1 MVRARGRPTARG
13 RPNEFGPTGLRIR
26 LVAAGARMPDWVAA
40 GLVDYAKRF
49 PRELPLEL
57 EEVRAAGRSRG
68 GDVKRALAA
77 EGERMLD
84 RAGGARVVALDVGGR
99 LLDSEGLAAE
109 LTRWRREA
117 RDVAILIG
125 GPQGLAPACLE
136 RAELK
141 WSLSPLTLPHQLV
154 RIVVAE
160 QLYRALTILQGHP
173 YHRS

>member
-1 MVRARGRPTARG
+1 
-13 RPNEFGPTGLRIR
+13 
-26 LVAAGARMPDWVAA
+26 MPDWVAA
-40 GLVDYAKRF
+40 GFADYAKRF

-57 EEVRAAGRSRG
+57 EEIRPAGRSRG
-68 GDVKRALAA
+68 GDARRLLAG

-84 RAGGARVVALDVGGR
+84 RAGGARIVALAVGGR

-109 LTRWRREA
+109 LTRWRLEA

-125 GPQGLAPACLE
+125 GPSGLAPACLE
-136 RAELK
+136 RAELQ

-160 QLYRALTILQGHP
+160 QLYRALTIVQGHP